1 MSWNTGTVLITGA
14 AGGIGEETAFA
25 FAEAGVS
32 AIAFADLDEQKAG
45 KVAEKSKSLA
55 TNSDY
60 RTIVLAVD
68 VTDPTSV
75 QRMVD
80 ETVRVFGRIDYNV
93 NAAGIDNDSHTPIFD
108 TTIED
113 FDKVMNINARGVLT
127 CTRAVSKAMLA
138 QDSRHT
144 TTRSGTRDIG
154 RGSIVNL
161 GSANSY
167 AAIPGK
173 VAYVASKHAVMGI
186 TKASALD
193 CATQGVRVNAVC
205 PTWVRTPMFE
215 EECTKNPQLQET
227 VKALS
232 PLGRAAE
239 PDEIAGAVLFLCG
252 PAASYVT
259 GTGLVIDAGLTL
271 TVHMT

>member
-1 MSWNTGTVLITGA
+1 MDLSNGAVLITGA

-32 AIAFADLDEQKAG
+32 AIAFADIDDQKAA
-45 KVAEKSKSLA
+45 KVAEASKGLA
-55 TNSDY
+55 INKDY
-60 RTIVLAVD
+60 RTLVIAVD

-80 ETVRVFGRIDYNV
+80 ETVKEFGRIDYNV
-93 NAAGIDNDSHTPIFD
+93 NAAGIDNDAHAPMYDS
-108 TTIED
+108 TIED
-113 FDKVMNINARGVLT
+113 FDSVMNINAKGVLT

-138 QDSRHT
+138 QDSRSVK
-144 TTRSGTRDIG
+144 TRSGTKDVG
-154 RGSIVNL
+154 KGSIVNL

-173 VAYVASKHAVMGI
+173 VAYVASKHAMMGI
-186 TKASALD
+186 TKTAALD
-193 CATQGVRVNAVC
+193 CAAQGIRVNAVC

-215 EECTKNPQLQET
+215 EECSKNPQLQEM

-239 PDEIAGAVLFLCG
+239 PEEVAGVVLFLCG

-259 GTGLVIDAGLTL
+259 GTGLVVDAGLTL
-271 TVHMT
+271 TIHMG

>member
-1 MSWNTGTVLITGA
+1 MSLSTSIVLITGA

-32 AIAFADLDEQKAG
+32 AIAFADIDEQKAA
-45 KVAEKSKSLA
+45 KVAETSKGLG
-55 TNSDY
+55 TNKDY
-60 RTIVLAVD
+60 RTLVLSVD
-68 VTDPTSV
+68 VTDPASV
-75 QRMVD
+75 QHMVD
-80 ETVRVFGRIDYNV
+80 ETIRVFGRIDHNV
-93 NAAGIDNDSHTPIFD
+93 NAAGIDNGPYTPISD
-108 TTIED
+108 STID
-113 FDKVMNINARGVLT
+113 NFDKVMNVNAKGILT

-138 QDSRHT
+138 QESRT
-144 TTRSGTRDIG
+144 VKTRSGTRDVG
-154 RGSIVNL
+154 KGSIVNL

-173 VAYVASKHAVMGI
+173 VAYVASKHAMMGI
-186 TKASALD
+186 TKTAALD
-193 CATQGVRVNAVC
+193 LASQGVRVNAVC

-215 EECTKNPQLQET
+215 EECSKNPQLQEI

-239 PDEIAGAVLFLCG
+239 PDEVAGVILFLCG

-259 GTGLVIDAGLTL
+259 GTGLVVDAGLTL